1 MILYSTKFLLS
12 KQLFSSPKVVGAV
25 ASVLGR
31 AIQPSDFETPFMELN
46 MASMEFTRA
55 AQNTNLR
62 YVYIT
67 SYILIGVSF
76 LLCFIMVYDI

>member
-1 MILYSTKFLLS
+1 MSLS
-12 KQLFSSPKVVGAV
+12 SKVVGAV

-55 AQNTNLR
+55 AQKKSL
-62 YVYIT
+62 VDH
-67 SYILIGVSF
+67 V
-76 LLCFIMVYDI
+76 FIDCLHHHV